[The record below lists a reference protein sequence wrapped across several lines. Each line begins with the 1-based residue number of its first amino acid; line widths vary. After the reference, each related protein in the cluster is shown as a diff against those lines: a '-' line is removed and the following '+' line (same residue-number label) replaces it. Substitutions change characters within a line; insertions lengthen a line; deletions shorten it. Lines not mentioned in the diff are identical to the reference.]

1 MKENGYSALLLLVVA
16 ACSSSPDELMEAHV
30 ATLKEAGAPAA
41 RIVTN
46 LFRQGGDVAGDWF
59 SCSKPGQTT
68 PILIIG
74 RHQGTTS
81 GATIKPEADG
91 KPGFAVTAGYSES
104 DFKGS
109 ECVQLT
115 TEHVRASIKR

>member
-1 MKENGYSALLLLVVA
+1 MRKNGYSALILLVVA
-16 ACSSSPDELMEAHV
+16 ACSSSDMTEAHV
-30 ATLKEAGAPAA
+30 STLKEAGPPAA

-46 LFRQGGDVAGDWF
+46 LLKHGGDVADDWF

-81 GATIKPEADG
+81 GATIRPEAGG
-91 KPGFAVTAGYSES
+91 KPGFAVTAGYDEA
-104 DFKGS
+104 DFKS
-109 ECVQLT
+109 SRCVQLT
-115 TEHVRASIKR
+115 TEHVRASLKQ

>member
-1 MKENGYSALLLLVVA
+1 MQKHGYSALILLVVA
-16 ACSSSPDELMEAHV
+16 ACSSSNDMIEAHV
-30 ATLKEAGAPAA
+30 KSLKDAGPQAA
-41 RIVTN
+41 MIVTN
-46 LFRQGGDVAGDWF
+46 LLRQGGDVADDWF
-59 SCSKPGQTT
+59 SCSTPGQAT
-68 PILIIG
+68 PIVIVG
-74 RHQGTTS
+74 RHGEITS
-81 GATIKPEADG
+81 GATIKPEAGG